1 MKFRIESP
9 GHRPSPSLRK
19 FATDKLGGLDR
30 YYKDIREI
38 EVTLTYEAKGGKDIV
53 NCVLNM
59 RVPGRDVN
67 IKSRSSIFEDA
78 ILKAADAAK
87 NKLQKRKTQLLAAQ
101 RKKSPNR
108 KVSAKKAAEKQK
120 DLSV

>member
-9 GHRPSPSLRK
+9 GHRMSPSLK
-19 FATDKLGGLDR
+19 TFITDKLSGLNR
-30 YYKDIREI
+30 YYKDIQEI
-38 EVTLTYEAKGGKDIV
+38 EVTLAYEVKGGKDIV

-59 RVPGRDVN
+59 RVPGKDVN

-78 ILKAADAAK
+78 ILKAGDSAK
-87 NKLQKRKTQLLAAQ
+87 RKLRKRKTQLLAAQ

-108 KVSAKKAAEKQK
+108 RVSARAR
-120 DLSV
+120 V